1 MQVALNVSTEESS
14 LTFGDQILNNDLS
27 YVLNDS
33 PLLLTRNHMHRSCST
48 PCLSPKGKEGQQHDR
63 SKVIEILGCSSPSAA
78 MKQLVKDIIK
88 GITNGVDP
96 VPVTDGMGGAYYFGV
111 DMGERVAIIKPTDEE
126 PFAPNNPKGF
136 VGKTLGQPGLKRSVR
151 VGETGFREVAAY
163 LLDHKN
169 FANVPLTML
178 VKVTHSV
185 FHVNEDVNCKN
196 KTTKNR
202 SQAHSKIASLQQ
214 FIPHDYDASD
224 HGTSSFPVSC
234 IHRIGILDIRIFN
247 TDRHGGNLLVKKL
260 ENESGRFEARTELIP
275 IDHGLCLPESLEDPY
290 FEWIHWPQA
299 SIPFSEEELEYIKNL
314 DPVKDAEMLRMELPM
329 IHEASLRVLILS
341 TTFLKEAAAHGLC
354 LSEIGDMMSRQ
365 FTGKEEEPSAL
376 EVLCM
381 EARNW
386 VKERELL
393 LPEPDFEEEDFTQ
406 FDLDSG
412 DDAATC
418 EGSFFN
424 KYGTIGVSCRNP
436 LSKLTEDIEEEHIN
450 DVRQDDVDA
459 CTSPVP
465 KCTHSTSKL
474 AVSLKGLCFSG
485 NSKCRN
491 GVPKNR
497 LSAKPDYHSEYQSAG
512 WSANEMMPPSS
523 SFVKLSDMSGIEW
536 SAFLGKFQELLLSM
550 FRDRKQTAARGPW
563 LMQRL
568 GTSCQ
573 F

>member
-1 MQVALNVSTEESS
+1 
-14 LTFGDQILNNDLS
+14 
-27 YVLNDS
+27 
-33 PLLLTRNHMHRSCST
+33 
-48 PCLSPKGKEGQQHDR
+48 
-63 SKVIEILGCSSPSAA
+63 
-78 MKQLVKDIIK
+78 
-88 GITNGVDP
+88 
-96 VPVTDGMGGAYYFGV
+96 
-111 DMGERVAIIKPTDEE
+111 
-126 PFAPNNPKGF
+126 
-136 VGKTLGQPGLKRSVR
+136 
-151 VGETGFREVAAY
+151 
-163 LLDHKN
+163 
-169 FANVPLTML
+169 
-178 VKVTHSV
+178 
-185 FHVNEDVNCKN
+185 
-196 KTTKNR
+196 
-202 SQAHSKIASLQQ
+202 
-214 FIPHDYDASD
+214 
-224 HGTSSFPVSC
+224 
-234 IHRIGILDIRIFN
+234 
-247 TDRHGGNLLVKKL
+247 
-260 ENESGRFEARTELIP
+260 
-275 IDHGLCLPESLEDPY
+275 
-290 FEWIHWPQA
+290 
-299 SIPFSEEELEYIKNL
+299 
-314 DPVKDAEMLRMELPM
+314 MELPM

-393 LPEPDFEEEDFTQ
+393 LPEPDFEEEDDDDDDCDAEDFTQ

-459 CTSPVP
+459 CTS
-465 KCTHSTSKL
+465 
-474 AVSLKGLCFSG
+474 
-485 NSKCRN
+485 
-491 GVPKNR
+491 
-497 LSAKPDYHSEYQSAG
+497 